1 MKKVCMR
8 ASVFLLK
15 NTTGVRNESTTEMV
29 SLTGVVKGLKHL
41 FKGCSHS
48 QSNFV
53 HSLFS

>member
-8 ASVFLLK
+8 ASVFLLR